1 MGSVLIQEET
11 TKNPIT
17 LIGKEAGICWGAN
30 TDDNEKNY
38 KRGLECIQSDHGR
51 ALEFPQVYIT
61 IDGYSA
67 RVMRELYTH
76 IGGSPTRLQASTRYI
91 DYKDFAEK
99 EQYVIPE
106 SIRKAGSYALA
117 TYTAAMDNISRA
129 MIELE
134 KFNIPKEDIAL
145 LLPLGMRSKMVLR
158 TNLRNLIDMSHQRLC
173 HRANWEFRVLFHD
186 IMRALSEYSP
196 EWSSIVDNCFKP
208 KCRYLGYCPEKH
220 SCGATENARYKEV
233 FKHFDCL
240 KNNNLDKYRECR
252 KIYIDDGK

>member
-38 KRGLECIQSDHGR
+38 KRGIECIQSDHGR

-76 IGGSPTRLQASTRYI
+76 IGGSPTRLQESTRHI

-99 EQYVIPE
+99 KQYIVPE
-106 SIRKAGSYALA
+106 SINQAGLSALA
-117 TYTAAMDNISRA
+117 IYLDTINNISKA

-134 KFNIPKEDIAL
+134 KLNIPKEDIAL
-145 LLPLGMRSKMVLR
+145 LLPLGMHSKMVLR

-173 HRANWEFRVLFHD
+173 HRANWEFRELFLN
-186 IMRALSEYSP
+186 IMNSLAEYSQ
-196 EWSSIVDNCFKP
+196 EWSSIVINYFKP

-220 SCGATENARYKEV
+220 SCGAMAMDDSKIKMTYDSLYLD
-233 FKHFDCL
+233 HFPDFL
-240 KNNNLDKYRECR
+240 N
-252 KIYIDDGK
+252 IDDGK